1 MTAPPNGG
9 RLPSQ
14 RTAIESIEEA
24 TVEART
30 GGHTLG
36 GFVRRCN
43 SAGYG
48 FFARCRVCR
57 IEVAVHR
64 TAAGWNTASRRPPA
78 RPTPGTHG
86 DALNGVSG
94 AAQGGLSWG
103 SEHGVAPHPPGHT
116 SAGENPR

>member
-1 MTAPPNGG
+1 MTVPPNGG

-48 FFARCRVCR
+48 FFARCRLCR

-64 TAAGWNTASRRPPA
+64 TAAGWNHSLEAPACQGDVVPPPRAKVAAVVQWDGVPQRR
-78 RPTPGTHG
+78 
-86 DALNGVSG
+86 
-94 AAQGGLSWG
+94 
-103 SEHGVAPHPPGHT
+103 
-116 SAGENPR
+116 

>member
-1 MTAPPNGG
+1 MTVPPNGG
-9 RLPSQ
+9 RVPSQ

-64 TAAGWNTASRRPPA
+64 TAAGWNHSLEAPACQADPGGTRTPSRNGQNGHNGY
-78 RPTPGTHG
+78 TGHG
-86 DALNGVSG
+86 G
-94 AAQGGLSWG
+94 
-103 SEHGVAPHPPGHT
+103 
-116 SAGENPR
+116 